1 MVVGKKW
8 ISLFFFVLKKIRN
21 NEIFG
26 FFSVARSLS
35 PHMSRL
41 TQKPTT
47 AADLPL
53 EVVYTIILPYVDA
66 PYSCSPVALVNTRT
80 YRSAKPCLGRHQK
93 FESRRWCEQQHPQAY
108 ALISKLA
115 RHLEYQ
121 NQRSLCSFFP
131 DPEDNFFVYH
141 FRTTSALPT
150 NVLDFVREVLLRT
163 SFEVVS
169 TCCTGNGVLIRRLG
183 DDRYTF
189 SGRELHCHTWGR
201 AHTGIPKNKKK
212 KDGNKSK

>member
-1 MVVGKKW
+1 
-8 ISLFFFVLKKIRN
+8 
-21 NEIFG
+21 
-26 FFSVARSLS
+26 
-35 PHMSRL
+35 MSRL

-115 RHLEYQ
+115 RHLEDQ
-121 NQRSLCSFFP
+121 DQDQIQRLRYCSFFP
-131 DPEDNFFVYH
+131 DSADEFVYH
-141 FRTTSALPT
+141 FRSASPLPA
-150 NVLDFVREVLLRT
+150 NVLDFVKEVLLRT
-163 SFEVVS
+163 SFGVVR
-169 TCCTGNGVLIRRLG
+169 TCCAGDGVIIRRLG

-189 SGRELHCHTWGR
+189 SGRELHYNAWGQ
-201 AHTGIPKNKKK
+201 AHTMERENSNERTTLRSVGKGTP
-212 KDGNKSK
+212 SQQVFTSHY